1 MFNPLSHLSCLL
13 GGGGGSLLGGAGFPL
28 NLISQR

>member
-13 GGGGGSLLGGAGFPL
+13 GGGGSLLGGAGFPL